1 MTGIGC
7 EGMGNG
13 RALNLKICLKYP
25 FKTNRVHISQL
36 RGRKRPSPQSSTE
49 PEAIR
54 QELGNLFLKGT
65 DAEDSTSKGG
75 FGARQT
81 TTDNDIEDD

>member
-1 MTGIGC
+1 MNRNTFLIYFLC
-7 EGMGNG
+7 YVEE
-13 RALNLKICLKYP
+13 NLTDRLI
-25 FKTNRVHISQL
+25 KTNRVHISQL
-36 RGRKRPSPQSSTE
+36 RGRKRPNPQSSTE

-65 DAEDSTSKGG
+65 GVEDSTSKGG

>member
-1 MTGIGC
+1 MNCNTFLIYFLC
-7 EGMGNG
+7 NAEE
-13 RALNLKICLKYP
+13 NLTDRLI
-25 FKTNRVHISQL
+25 KTNRVHISQL